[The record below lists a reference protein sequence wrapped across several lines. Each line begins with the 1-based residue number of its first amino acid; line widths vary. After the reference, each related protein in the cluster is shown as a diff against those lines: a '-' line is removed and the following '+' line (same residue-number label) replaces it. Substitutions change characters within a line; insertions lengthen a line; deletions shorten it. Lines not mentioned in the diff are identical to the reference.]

1 MSYYHSGID
10 PIARYKEKEKQIKQR
25 QYERSNRAV
34 HLWRKARFCVLREQD
49 FRERRNDRSMAVNVY
64 STNNQADNLSRH
76 DILAWV
82 NDSIHTNYGKIE
94 ELCSGAAYCQF
105 MDMLFPGSI
114 PIKKV
119 KFSTKLEHEFIQN
132 YKLLQNS
139 FKKTS
144 VDKVIPVE
152 RLVKGRFQD
161 NFEFVQWFKRFF
173 DANYNGD
180 GEYDPVM
187 ARGGETVGNVGKPAV
202 MKSPA
207 AAKTGISRGTTKAPT
222 RTTTKSPS
230 AISKPVANVKATVNS
245 GGGDN
250 GAKIAE
256 LTQQINELR
265 LTVEGLEKERD
276 FYFGKLRDIEVTC
289 QENEDNE
296 VIKNVMDILYAT
308 ESQENAPVDG
318 FAPPEEDGN
327 VEEEEEY

>member
-105 MDMLFPGSI
+105 MDMLFPGTI
-114 PIKKV
+114 QLKKI
-119 KFSTKLEHEFIQN
+119 KFSTKLEHEYIQN
-132 YKLLQNS
+132 YKILQSS
-139 FKKTS
+139 FGKLG

-308 ESQENAPVDG
+308 EDG

>member
-1 MSYYHSGID
+1 
-10 PIARYKEKEKQIKQR
+10 
-25 QYERSNRAV
+25 
-34 HLWRKARFCVLREQD
+34 
-49 FRERRNDRSMAVNVY
+49 MAVNVY

-82 NDSIHTNYGKIE
+82 NDSISTSYGKIE

-105 MDMLFPGSI
+105 MDMLFPGCI

-119 KFSTKLEHEFIQN
+119 KFNTKLEHEYIQN

-139 FKKTS
+139 FKKAS

-173 DANYNGD
+173 DANFNG
-180 GEYDPVM
+180 GEYDPVV
-187 ARGGETVGNVGKPAV
+187 ARGGEMVGNVGKPAV
-202 MKSPA
+202 KSPA
-207 AAKTGISRGTTKAPT
+207 AGKSGISRGPTKAPG
-222 RTTTKSPS
+222 RTTTKTPS
-230 AISKPVANVKATVNS
+230 VISKPVANVKATVNS
-245 GGGDN
+245 SHGGGDN
-250 GAKIAE
+250 SVKIAE
-256 LTQQINELR
+256 LTQQITELR

-289 QENEDNE
+289 QENEDSD
-296 VIKNVMDILYAT
+296 VVKSIMDVLYAT
-308 ESQENAPVDG
+308 ENQQNVPVEG